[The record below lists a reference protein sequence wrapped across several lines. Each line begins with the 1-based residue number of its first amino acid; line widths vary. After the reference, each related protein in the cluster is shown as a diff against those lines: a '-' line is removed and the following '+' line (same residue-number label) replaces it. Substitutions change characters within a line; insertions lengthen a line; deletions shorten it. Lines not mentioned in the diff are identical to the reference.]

1 MLLLTYILKGETELD
16 IRYAILG
23 LLRNTRLSG
32 YDLKKAMVRSP
43 LLYWSGNNN
52 QVYRTLAEL
61 EKEDFVVGEVEQK
74 DTLPLKKVYS
84 ITENG
89 KKELQRLSRDFP
101 EMPEIRKPFSI
112 QLLFGGDLS
121 RTEAESL
128 LDRYADEI
136 EGTIAMASDENPL
149 ADPTPYEAV
158 LSKLATDNIRR
169 FYESE
174 LLWVEKVRSE
184 ALPLLPD
191 ESDACRKK
199 EYDMKMETIKVQKKG
214 KDYVKVIS
222 GKINDEKDGLALVS
236 ACIENDTNRLLLP
249 SEALSDAFY
258 DLSTQ
263 LTGLVLQK
271 LVNYR
276 IRAAAVI
283 EPAKVR
289 GKFKD
294 FMIETNRGHMF
305 RLFEDFEQAEDW
317 LLKD

>member
-1 MLLLTYILKGETELD
+1 
-16 IRYAILG
+16 
-23 LLRNTRLSG
+23 
-32 YDLKKAMVRSP
+32 
-43 LLYWSGNNN
+43 
-52 QVYRTLAEL
+52 
-61 EKEDFVVGEVEQK
+61 
-74 DTLPLKKVYS
+74 LKKVYS

-121 RTEAESL
+121 KTEAESL

-136 EGTIAMASDENPL
+136 EGTIAMLSDETPL
-149 ADPTPYEAV
+149 ADPTPYQAI
-158 LSKLATDNIRR
+158 LSKLTTDNIRR

-199 EYDMKMETIKVQKKG
+199 DYDVKMETIKVQKNG

-222 GKINDEKDGLALVS
+222 GKINNEKDGLALVS

-249 SEALSDAFY
+249 PEALSDAFY

-283 EPAKVR
+283 ESAKFR

-294 FMIETNRGHMF
+294 FMIETNRGQMF
-305 RLFEDFEQAEDW
+305 RLFEDFKQAEDW

>member
-1 MLLLTYILKGETELD
+1 
-16 IRYAILG
+16 
-23 LLRNTRLSG
+23 
-32 YDLKKAMVRSP
+32 
-43 LLYWSGNNN
+43 
-52 QVYRTLAEL
+52 
-61 EKEDFVVGEVEQK
+61 
-74 DTLPLKKVYS
+74 
-84 ITENG
+84 
-89 KKELQRLSRDFP
+89 
-101 EMPEIRKPFSI
+101 
-112 QLLFGGDLS
+112 
-121 RTEAESL
+121 
-128 LDRYADEI
+128 
-136 EGTIAMASDENPL
+136 
-149 ADPTPYEAV
+149 
-158 LSKLATDNIRR
+158 LSKLTTDNIRR

-199 EYDMKMETIKVQKKG
+199 EYDVKMETIKVQKNG

-222 GKINDEKDGLALVS
+222 GKINEEKDGLALVS

-249 SEALSDAFY
+249 PEALSDAFY

-283 EPAKVR
+283 ESAKVR

-294 FMIETNRGHMF
+294 FMIETNRGQMF
-305 RLFEDFEQAEDW
+305 RLFEDFKQAEDW

>member
-1 MLLLTYILKGETELD
+1 MD
-16 IRYAILG
+16 IRYALLG

-32 YDLKKAMVRSP
+32 YDLKKAMVHSP

-52 QVYRTLAEL
+52 QIYRTLAEL
-61 EKEDFVVGEVEQK
+61 EKENFVVAEVEQK
-74 DTLPLKKVYS
+74 DTLPLRKVYS

-128 LDRYADEI
+128 LDQYADEI
-136 EGTIAMASDENPL
+136 EGTIAMLSDEIPL
-149 ADPTPYEAV
+149 TDPPPYEAT
-158 LSKLATDNIRR
+158 LAKLATDNIRQ

-191 ESDACRKK
+191 ESDLFRKK
-199 EYDMKMETIKVQKKG
+199 GCNLKMETIKVQKNG

-249 SEALSDAFY
+249 PEALSDAFY

-271 LVNYR
+271 LVNYQ
-276 IRAAAVI
+276 IKAAAII
-283 EPAKVR
+283 ETAKVR

-294 FMIETNRGHMF
+294 FMIETNRGQMF

-317 LLKD
+317 LIEK